1 MKSKFSFDSNSLF
14 SKHFLLDSAYMTFA
28 LTKENITVQT
38 ENRGYFEEKS
48 IHLGMQEI
56 SLMYHFEV
64 KKYPQ
69 KSTCI
74 SSKIVPTDLMCKF
87 SLCCLYEQ
95 CSCKK
100 GKSEPYTTNFFFVPT
115 IT

>member
-1 MKSKFSFDSNSLF
+1 
-14 SKHFLLDSAYMTFA
+14 MTFA

-38 ENRGYFEEKS
+38 ENRGYFQNS
-48 IHLGMQEI
+48 IHLRMQEI
-56 SLMYHFEV
+56 SLTYAIEV

-100 GKSEPYTTNFFFVPT
+100 GKSEPYTTNLCFVPT